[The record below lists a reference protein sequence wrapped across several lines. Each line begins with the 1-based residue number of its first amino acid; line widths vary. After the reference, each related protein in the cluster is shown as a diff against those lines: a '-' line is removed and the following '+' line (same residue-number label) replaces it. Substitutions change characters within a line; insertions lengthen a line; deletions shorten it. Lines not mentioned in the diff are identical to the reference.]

1 VGAAVGSR
9 VGKDSVETVNED
21 SFEGE
26 ALGFRT
32 KQITH
37 AHDDGDMA
45 LEAPTQFAGRRGD
58 PAQLC
63 NDNFLVVAQSL
74 ERVSQRLIVGFQVK
88 VAEGKRHADA
98 VRRGEAQNF
107 GAGHG
112 PRPRARRASASCW
125 ANHSA

>member
-1 VGAAVGSR
+1 VEGAIPEQQQDSIERLGAAAVGAAVGSR

-32 KQITH
+32 KQIAH
-37 AHDDGDMA
+37 AHDEGDMA

-63 NDNFLVVAQSL
+63 NDNFLAIAQSL
-74 ERVSQRLIVGFQVK
+74 
-88 VAEGKRHADA
+88 D
-98 VRRGEAQNF
+98 
-107 GAGHG
+107 
-112 PRPRARRASASCW
+112 
-125 ANHSA
+125 